1 MIGNSQMNM
10 IHKLLCSR
18 RMLAHGLAMAVTCA
32 LLSFYPAGAAHA
44 APNPIPTPIV
54 QPPAAPPPAT
64 EDNRE
69 ACTDNPAYSGNPII
83 NGTGQKGIITS
94 VVEQIQNM
102 VGKAMKKMFEAIVA
116 NPSFQSAIWAAM
128 VLFIALY
135 GAGFLMGVVNLTLG
149 EGIVRLLKLGVIF
162 TLISPDGWNFFNS
175 YVADF
180 FIKGTD
186 ELIEVMTS
194 IAVGGTPGTGGGD
207 GPLAVLDSTVR
218 VVFSFKMFISL
229 VTALGTGPYGVMFTA
244 LLLYSLGT
252 FIRAVLQAAWVYLM
266 AIIAKMLLLG
276 LAPIFISFLLFSRT
290 KQLFDGWLGQLVNY
304 SLQPIL
310 LFAFLGFYT
319 VLIESSLKSIL
330 NTEMCWV
337 PLPQSWLGSIFEL
350 HMWRYM
356 IEGKAYTGGWGWLGA
371 TGVDGSGNPLTNKVF
386 PIDIVDVLIF
396 LLLAQLA
403 WRYTQVVVSIARE
416 IAGSGAFLSNIQ
428 GALSGYF
435 GGAGGKAKTAAGGA
449 MRGADVGG
457 GVRGIGG
464 AGGVRGVL
472 G

>member
-1 MIGNSQMNM
+1 MTIANKRHTSLSGLSR
-10 IHKLLCSR
+10 LL
-18 RMLAHGLAMAVTCA
+18 ALAMCGIMISLA
-32 LLSFYPAGAAHA
+32 YAGDAYA
-44 APNPIPTPIV
+44 APNPTPTPVV
-54 QPPAAPPPAT
+54 QPPAAPPPAAPPAT
-64 EDNRE
+64 EDNKE
-69 ACTDNPAYSGNPII
+69 SCTDNPAYSGNPII
-83 NGTGQKGIITS
+83 NGSGQKGIISS
-94 VVEQIQNM
+94 VVEQIQTL
-102 VGKAMKKMFEAIVA
+102 VKDAAQKMFKVIVA
-116 NPSFQSAIWAAM
+116 NPSFQTAIWAAM
-128 VLFIALY
+128 TLFIALY

-149 EGIVRLLKLGVIF
+149 EGVVRLVKLGIIF
-162 TLISPDGWNFFNS
+162 TLISPDGWNFFNT
-175 YVADF
+175 YVVDF
-180 FIKGTD
+180 FTKGTD
-186 ELIEVMTS
+186 DLIEVMTS
-194 IAVGGTPGTGGGD
+194 IAVGGTPGTGGGN

-218 VVFSFKMFISL
+218 VVFSFKMFITL
-229 VTALGTGPYGVMFTA
+229 ATALGTGPYGVMFTA

-266 AIIAKMLLLG
+266 AIIAKMLLFG
-276 LAPIFISFLLFSRT
+276 LAPIFISFLLFNRT

-330 NTEMCWV
+330 STEMCWV

-350 HMWRYM
+350 HMWRFM
-356 IEGKAYTGGWGWLGA
+356 IDGKAYTGGWGWLGA

-386 PIDIVDVLIF
+386 PIDVVDVLIF

-435 GGAGGKAKTAAGGA
+435 GGAGNKAKTASGGA
-449 MRGADVGG
+449 LRGADVGG
-457 GVRGIGG
+457 GQRGIGG